1 MFILDGKPLSPDVAF
16 TDPATGVQ
24 YPANFLRLSTL
35 EEKEAIGITEQA
47 DPPVWDQRF
56 AWGYSE
62 DGQLIWKD
70 HTQLVEQWV
79 AQTRITAGTLIQ
91 PTDWMVIREQDNGTV
106 VPESVKAL
114 REDIRLATGQKNAA
128 IAATTDTA
136 ELAAY
141 ITGTEYPV
149 WPSDSPA
156 PVESVAI
163 DGLELAFNGGAT
175 GGAII

>member
-24 YPANFLRLSTL
+24 YPANWLRLSTL

-128 IAATTDTA
+128 IEATADTA